1 MSWKSREQGS
11 LPSFYNKAP
20 AAQNTNQF
28 RLPPRKNVITPNKVE
43 SPPQLEQVKED
54 SRADKAGLKLGDSIV
69 AINGQDT
76 TNMTL
81 QEANTVLEQTSQ
93 QDVKLGI
100 TKLVFL
106 VERRKKKSFKINWIR
121 KKNIRKKIENVF
133 TVDK

>member
-1 MSWKSREQGS
+1 MSWRNREQGS
-11 LPSFYNKAP
+11 TPSFYNKAP

-28 RLPPRKNVITPNKVE
+28 RLPPRKNVITPNNVE
-43 SPPQLEQVKED
+43 SVALQSEQVKED

-106 VERRKKKSFKINWIR
+106 VEEKKDLKSIG
-121 KKNIRKKIENVF
+121 
-133 TVDK
+133 

>member
-11 LPSFYNKAP
+11 TPSFYNKAP
-20 AAQNTNQF
+20 VAQNTNQF

-43 SPPQLEQVKED
+43 SVPEQVKED

-81 QEANTVLEQTSQ
+81 QDANTVLEQTSQ

-100 TKLVFL
+100 TKFVFL
-106 VERRKKKSFKINWIR
+106 VEKDLKSIG
-121 KKNIRKKIENVF
+121 
-133 TVDK
+133 

>member
-1 MSWKSREQGS
+1 MSWKNREQGS

-43 SPPQLEQVKED
+43 SVTSPPPQSEQVKED

-76 TNMTL
+76 SNMTL

-106 VERRKKKSFKINWIR
+106 VA
-121 KKNIRKKIENVF
+121 KKI
-133 TVDK
+133 